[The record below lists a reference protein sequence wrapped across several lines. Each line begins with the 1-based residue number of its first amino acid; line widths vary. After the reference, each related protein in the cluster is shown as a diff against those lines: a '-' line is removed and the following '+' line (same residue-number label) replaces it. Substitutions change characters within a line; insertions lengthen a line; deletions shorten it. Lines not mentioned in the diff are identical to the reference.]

1 MKLWNDLDKFKS
13 HWIKISTKPFD
24 STFTHPSCL
33 YMFDYFYLYNM
44 ICIYIYLPFTKPHQE
59 CRFFF
64 SCYKVLMFNQ
74 RRTWKNCI
82 VKHKRWVVFP
92 SPSLGLKLP
101 ELKNLDVGW
110 CRFQCLESWQAWIPR
125 SWILWCEICCPLTTK
140 SKPGGENLIPLEGLG
155 ILSLFHSSWDH
166 WFNGSASSTAQRL
179 QTFWPLTLLLR
190 TTSTLTVPR
199 SDIIFCRRVRGLDVE
214 KCDVDRSWLFAT
226 GRRSHCHPKIIFV
239 LLFQTSHTSWFHR
252 FPNYR

>member
-1 MKLWNDLDKFKS
+1 MSNEIFQLSRRLWSFETILTNSSHIESKS
-13 HWIKISTKPFD
+13 PPNHLTQPSHIHHVYICLII
-24 STFTHPSCL
+24 FT
-33 YMFDYFYLYNM
+33 YD
-44 ICIYIYLPFTKPHQE
+44 ICTYIYIYLPFTKPHQE

-74 RRTWKNCI
+74 WRTWKNCI

-92 SPSLGLKLP
+92 SPSFGLKLP

-199 SDIIFCRRVRGLDVE
+199 SDIIFLSE
-214 KCDVDRSWLFAT
+214 S
-226 GRRSHCHPKIIFV
+226 
-239 LLFQTSHTSWFHR
+239 
-252 FPNYR
+252 